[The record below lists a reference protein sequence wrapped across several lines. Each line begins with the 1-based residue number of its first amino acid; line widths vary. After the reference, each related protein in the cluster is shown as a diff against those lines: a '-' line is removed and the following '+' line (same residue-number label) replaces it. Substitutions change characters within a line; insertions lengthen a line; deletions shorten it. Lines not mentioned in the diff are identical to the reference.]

1 MARPRQTQVETA
13 ENITIAELCQQF
25 AVSEEILRLAIA
37 DLYPN
42 FDTIKSVPQIDIPRI
57 AQNLPQSL
65 KAAPEPTGTKPEHGT
80 EPEQL
85 TEQTGTLATSQT
97 QTLTGTPG
105 TVGTAPHI
113 TELLSLQVG
122 EEVQLVD
129 AIAQVR
135 NQLVV
140 HTVAARNSE
149 LVETLN
155 QNWMG
160 AKAGYL
166 GTLNGL
172 VELARDIVPYT
183 PDTTDLDTEINQ
195 AMSALGKKLAS

>member
-1 MARPRQTQVETA
+1 M
-13 ENITIAELCQQF
+13 
-25 AVSEEILRLAIA
+25 
-37 DLYPN
+37 
-42 FDTIKSVPQIDIPRI
+42 
-57 AQNLPQSL
+57 
-65 KAAPEPTGTKPEHGT
+65 
-80 EPEQL
+80 
-85 TEQTGTLATSQT
+85 
-97 QTLTGTPG
+97 
-105 TVGTAPHI
+105 GTAPHI